1 MGCASHRERV
11 TLLAL
16 DRPWPRRHNEEHMQG
31 RVFHYETTI
40 RERHLDHFG
49 HVNNAKYLEL
59 FEEARWDL
67 IAQSGRG
74 LDWVLQRGLGPV
86 ILGVNVKFRK
96 ELLLRETVR
105 IESRV
110 ADYRKCLGYFE
121 QKIFNAKGVLC
132 TEAEFVFSIFDLH
145 RRRMVPPDAQWVQ
158 LLGMSATAAPE
169 TSLTAAPNGDR

>member
-1 MGCASHRERV
+1 VRHRERV
-11 TLLAL
+11 ASLTL
-16 DRPWPRRHNEEHMQG
+16 DPSRRRRHNEELMQG

-49 HVNNAKYLEL
+49 HVNNAKYLEI

-67 IAQSGRG
+67 IGQSGLG

-86 ILGVNVKFRK
+86 ILDVKVKFRK

-110 ADYRKCLGYFE
+110 ADYRKRLGYFE
-121 QKIFNAKGVLC
+121 QKIFNAKGALC

-158 LLGMSATAAPE
+158 ALGMSATAAPG
-169 TSLTAAPNGDR
+169 TSATAAPGGDR